1 MSWTRELE
9 GVKTQLAAETTRRE
23 KLEKGATGK
32 FAEATRLRERLA
44 KMETDMVSL
53 QKDIGDRDWQIKQ
66 LKANQNKTIVEHVH
80 VLQEAKAITDGQLE
94 IAKQELASERA
105 RVKALE
111 TTKAR
116 LLGEAED
123 TARQH
128 EQELIALR
136 SNDKNARSLEQK
148 AAKAISDME
157 REKKIR
163 ETAELQARRL
173 QTELRSAQE
182 QTVDLERNLH
192 TVQRAKES
200 LETEI
205 SNLAADGDSANSLK
219 KLRRD
224 YEVRIAE
231 LEVQVEDADH
241 ARATA
246 ERIKQKIDQQHAE
259 IRRLIGSS
267 TIRDTFRER
276 LLKELQAADD
286 ALAAELSTRP
296 VRSSKRS
303 SVQTFANITPNKRFS
318 TPPESNSIGR
328 IRRDSQAPA
337 ETPRPRT
344 PDKNSVQLKQQVQ
357 ALELRIVASDRVR
370 QHLEAALK
378 SMTVDLE
385 NSDGSRQSIQAHR
398 AKIARENTRLADL
411 LNQEAEARRAA
422 EASQIDGINAMW
434 KKFQT
439 TIDTERESYT
449 KLEESR
455 KALVGYQCRGFPHC

>member
-1 MSWTRELE
+1 
-9 GVKTQLAAETTRRE
+9 
-23 KLEKGATGK
+23 
-32 FAEATRLRERLA
+32 
-44 KMETDMVSL
+44 
-53 QKDIGDRDWQIKQ
+53 
-66 LKANQNKTIVEHVH
+66 
-80 VLQEAKAITDGQLE
+80 
-94 IAKQELASERA
+94 
-105 RVKALE
+105 
-111 TTKAR
+111 
-116 LLGEAED
+116 
-123 TARQH
+123 
-128 EQELIALR
+128 
-136 SNDKNARSLEQK
+136 
-148 AAKAISDME
+148 
-157 REKKIR
+157 
-163 ETAELQARRL
+163 
-173 QTELRSAQE
+173 
-182 QTVDLERNLH
+182 
-192 TVQRAKES
+192 

-286 ALAAELSTRP
+286 ALVAELSTRP
-296 VRSSKRS
+296 VRSSKRG
-303 SVQTFANITPNKRFS
+303 SVQAFANITPNKRFS
-318 TPPESNSIGR
+318 TPPESNGIGR

-337 ETPRPRT
+337 ETSRPRT
-344 PDKNSVQLKQQVQ
+344 PDKISVQLKQQVQ

-370 QHLEAALK
+370 QHLEATLK
-378 SMTVDLE
+378 SMTADLE

-398 AKIARENTRLADL
+398 TKIARENARLADL
-411 LNQEAEARRAA
+411 LNQEAEARQAA

-434 KKFQT
+434 KKFQI
-439 TIDTERESYT
+439 TIDTERESYS

-455 KALVGYQCRGFPHC
+455 KALVRQQLRDSPHC